1 MIDTLAA
8 KIADDMTDAEY
19 DIADR
24 IELWLEARPGKL
36 HNRSSIAKGVK
47 AAHSDVTRVLH
58 WMDRNV
64 YVIADGNGCWRKY
77 GARRTWA

>member
-1 MIDTLAA
+1 MNTDLTTITDEL
-8 KIADDMTDAEY
+8 TDAEFE
-19 DIADR
+19 IADR

-47 AAHSDVTRVLH
+47 AEYWEVHHVLN
-58 WMDRNV
+58 WMDRFV
-64 YVIADGNGCWRKY
+64 YVVAEGNGCWRKY